1 VFRNRQF
8 LALRPGEG
16 HAANAVVPNTRAISP
31 PRILH
36 RLIAR
41 TTHATRRRSHLR
53 WQRFEQ
59 IPGSDRAAAL
69 LCKSLLGE
77 EVLPLVAAN
86 LAAA

>member
-1 VFRNRQF
+1 
-8 LALRPGEG
+8 
-16 HAANAVVPNTRAISP
+16 VVPNTGAITP

-36 RLIAR
+36 RINAR
-41 TTHATRRRSHLR
+41 ATRATRRRSHLR

-59 IPGSDRAAAL
+59 VPGSDRAAAL